1 MKAAISAVAALAL
14 ALPPTA
20 ALANLDGAL
29 DTTLHPSLGGFPY
42 FGVPGLLDYAIDY
55 GGAAPDTNNDYASAV
70 LPLPDGRFYVAG
82 QSWSAGNPLSSHVGV
97 LERFLA
103 DGSVDATFGT
113 NGRVLFGGGGMTDCY
128 ITSIALQGNKPLIAQ
143 SYRLTGSPSVEYTR
157 LTRLDTDGTLDR
169 ILIGPDEAPIPNE
182 GLAKVITDAAGDM
195 YVAAHFN
202 HAQGT
207 RFEVIFASGDA
218 GPGNESSFNFALGS
232 GAQDGARATDLVL
245 RHMPLTSC
253 GDGCIIAQHDELFA
267 IGSAFMGSYGDGLP
281 NHDCVVVAFRR
292 RVTDLFFGIDPGFN
306 GGNPLLIDFPVGTA
320 NEGDNICRAAAPRDG
335 SGIVIGG
342 ENFFISTLGGGS
354 PGVASNYAL
363 AEVDGAGNVTR
374 RDVFAFFEQLATPG
388 IYNGI
393 YGMAR
398 EAGGKLVVTGFAGT
412 TDANRAPSDAAV
424 VRFNA
429 DYSRDASFGNDGAGL
444 AIVSLDGQGSM
455 ATAQR
460 EWASSLA
467 LDNHGRILLVGT
479 RSYNLAS
486 NNDYDWLVGRL
497 ANAGDV
503 IFRDGFDNRVP

>member
-14 ALPPTA
+14 ALLPTA

-232 GAQDGARATDLVL
+232 GAQDAKTRHATQKPVECMRRPIENNSSPGQAIYDPFSGSGTTIIAAEMTGRSCLAIDIDPAYVDVSVL
-245 RHMPLTSC
+245 RW
-253 GDGCIIAQHDELFA
+253 Q
-267 IGSAFMGSYGDGLP
+267 AFTGEDARLDQDRRSFTE
-281 NHDCVVVAFRR
+281 VAAER
-292 RVTDLFFGIDPGFN
+292 
-306 GGNPLLIDFPVGTA
+306 
-320 NEGDNICRAAAPRDG
+320 
-335 SGIVIGG
+335 GG
-342 ENFFISTLGGGS
+342 E
-354 PGVASNYAL
+354 VAC
-363 AEVDGAGNVTR
+363 
-374 RDVFAFFEQLATPG
+374 
-388 IYNGI
+388 
-393 YGMAR
+393 
-398 EAGGKLVVTGFAGT
+398 
-412 TDANRAPSDAAV
+412 
-424 VRFNA
+424 
-429 DYSRDASFGNDGAGL
+429 
-444 AIVSLDGQGSM
+444 
-455 ATAQR
+455 
-460 EWASSLA
+460 
-467 LDNHGRILLVGT
+467 
-479 RSYNLAS
+479 
-486 NNDYDWLVGRL
+486 
-497 ANAGDV
+497 
-503 IFRDGFDNRVP
+503 